1 MSSITLPAIERAS
14 PAAPIAGAVI
24 WLDALLARILFQAD
38 PETVWFLGHRIPWV
52 CSLRARFGLPC
63 PTCGL
68 TRAMILTLHGHLHA
82 AWSVAPS
89 GPVFL
94 FGLLAAATALLL
106 LPLFPRSKPVLRR
119 ATLACAAAATIFWLA
134 DWFVRFKAAL

>member
-1 MSSITLPAIERAS
+1 MSSITLPAIDRAS

-38 PETVWFLGHRIPWV
+38 TETVWFLGSPIPWV
-52 CSLRARFGLPC
+52 CSLRARFALPC

-68 TRAMILTLHGHLHA
+68 TRSMVLALHGDLHT

-94 FGLLAAATALLL
+94 FGLLAAGTALLL
-106 LPLFPRSKPVLRR
+106 LPLAPRLKPALLR
-119 ATLACAAAATIFWLA
+119 ATLAYAAAATIFWLA
-134 DWFVRFKAAL
+134 DWIVRFKAAL